1 MTDSIRPDTVKRIRK
16 KRDSLLLR
24 QMLSMGLSML
34 TAEIVSML
42 YPVDQSFWIA
52 LTTFCVCLYIST
64 PLTALRRTAHRILGS
79 IYGVIIAG
87 IACLCFPETAGLLTF
102 LVLFSGLTLWS
113 RAFMSLYWLFVSFMT
128 ASVIMLLALLMRHTS
143 LTPDYLITERVA
155 FTILGA
161 AISLIISSLV
171 MPATERLD
179 MLRTY
184 RHYLTMFYLEYR
196 ICVFRLTETGR
207 NDSGIN
213 PRDIFKSSRTYQE
226 KLPVWRYALLF
237 NVFIYRSFVR
247 FLHRIHKM
255 RLMNRVLLTSISTL
269 PPEALPDPE
278 TKELLS
284 HNRTETKKV
293 ILSLIRLNRDA
304 ASSHLARL
312 AEINSL
318 LEKRLLG
325 QKGVSAT
332 IMLTLRELES
342 DLSHLA
348 GGAVQM
354 YLTYKNGSRD

>member
-1 MTDSIRPDTVKRIRK
+1 MA
-16 KRDSLLLR
+16 
-24 QMLSMGLSML
+24 Q
-34 TAEIVSML
+34 
-42 YPVDQSFWIA
+42 
-52 LTTFCVCLYIST
+52 
-64 PLTALRRTAHRILGS
+64 
-79 IYGVIIAG
+79 
-87 IACLCFPETAGLLTF
+87 
-102 LVLFSGLTLWS
+102 
-113 RAFMSLYWLFVSFMT
+113 
-128 ASVIMLLALLMRHTS
+128 
-143 LTPDYLITERVA
+143 
-155 FTILGA
+155 
-161 AISLIISSLV
+161 
-171 MPATERLD
+171 
-179 MLRTY
+179 
-184 RHYLTMFYLEYR
+184 
-196 ICVFRLTETGR
+196 

-237 NVFIYRSFVR
+237 NLFIYRSFVR